1 MFSLIIS
8 FAVAVVLA
16 TILHGGAR
24 RFVRDR
30 LRYVDAVQKAFAPF
44 VAGGMAMVVMAPIV
58 AVVPIVGIGTVLTA
72 GLAVGSGVAAGVRDI
87 KSGVAPL
94 ISNR

>member
-1 MFSLIIS
+1 MLSLIIS
-8 FAVAVVLA
+8 FAVAVILA
-16 TILHGGAR
+16 TVLHGGAR

-30 LRYVDAVQKAFAPF
+30 LRYVDAVQKSLAPF
-44 VAGGMAMVVMAPIV
+44 VAGGIAMVVMTPV
-58 AVVPIVGIGTVLTA
+58 AALLPLVGIGTVLTA

-87 KSGVAPL
+87 KSGAAPL